1 VLLVC
6 YVLCPYT
13 SFHSY
18 NTIARPDS
26 SPGVYFNSPFIDSV
40 LPWMLFIATL
50 VLLLQ
55 VYSIGCDSG
64 PSGVTVTVTGPDGL
78 HSQTETVEEGRFT
91 VPGLAPGVYSLF
103 ASHPLWKMGQEV
115 VMVEVVGDSA
125 SVPSGLTVLGYDVT
139 GHVQS
144 AGTPVAGVQLLLYSD
159 SQTEVDVPQLHS
171 QFLFHDA

>member
-1 VLLVC
+1 MC

-18 NTIARPDS
+18 NTIARPYS

-64 PSGVTVTVTGPDGL
+64 PSGVTVTVTGPGILINRACIIASMNVVYTFSCPLADGL
-78 HSQTETVEEGRFT
+78 HSQTETVEEGRYIDFS
-91 VPGLAPGVYSLF
+91 PN
-103 ASHPLWKMGQEV
+103 
-115 VMVEVVGDSA
+115 
-125 SVPSGLTVLGYDVT
+125 SV
-139 GHVQS
+139 
-144 AGTPVAGVQLLLYSD
+144 
-159 SQTEVDVPQLHS
+159 
-171 QFLFHDA
+171 